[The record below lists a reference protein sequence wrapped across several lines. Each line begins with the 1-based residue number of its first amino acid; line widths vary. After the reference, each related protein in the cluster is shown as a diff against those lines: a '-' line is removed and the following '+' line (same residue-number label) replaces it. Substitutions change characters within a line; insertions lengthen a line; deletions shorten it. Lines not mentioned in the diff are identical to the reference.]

1 MKKLLTPAEAA
12 LVLGIDEETVRVY
25 ARSGRL
31 QPDAEHRERWGAL
44 AFTAAELKRYAKAKK
59 KPGRQPTPTAAATKA
74 AAD

>member
-31 QPDAEHRERWGAL
+31 HPDAEHRKRWRAL
-44 AFTAAELKRYAKAKK
+44 AFSARELKRYQKAKK
-59 KPGRQPTPTAAATKA
+59 KPGKQKGAPDGNA
-74 AAD
+74 